1 MPGRQSRSGLCLDRG
16 WKTSEGGRVRGNLAL
31 IQLTSDKFVKRT
43 LKLCKESMQDYDLRA
58 FGKAIIILALPAAVL
73 AVTYLL
79 LDQATTLPRS
89 VRALVAYLPY
99 VLFASG
105 MALAWRFNR
114 SRSFFVLGVLLLA
127 YWTLSSYLGQISPR
141 GATWRAFYG
150 GICFLVPFNFAVF
163 ALLKER
169 GIFTRHGSL
178 RFGFIFLQAGL
189 LAWFAHAQAPGILHY
204 TTLKLDSAGILG
216 YAKLP
221 QPAQLMFM
229 VTAVFLAI
237 RFFFRRSTLESAFL
251 GALVGVALAFDA
263 ARPGLATAGYFAAA
277 GLILTIALVQDSYS
291 MAFHDELTGL
301 SARRALNE
309 QLLKLGSRYVI
320 AMADVDHF
328 KKFNDTYGHDV
339 GDQVL
344 RFVASRLRRVGAGGK
359 AYRYGGEEFTVL
371 FPGKSI
377 EDVYDALEAVRESV
391 GRSEFTLRAKR
402 RPRVKPEYQ
411 PERKKPSKH
420 TSVTISIGVA
430 QPDDEAW
437 SPQEVL
443 KAADKALYRAKEKGR
458 DQVSD

>member
-1 MPGRQSRSGLCLDRG
+1 M
-16 WKTSEGGRVRGNLAL
+16 GGRVRGYLAL
-31 IQLTSDKFVKRT
+31 MQLTSDKFAKRT
-43 LKLCKESMQDYDLRA
+43 LKLCKEPMQDYDLRA
-58 FGKAIIILALPAAVL
+58 FGKVIIILALPAAVL

-79 LDQATTLPRS
+79 LDQATTLHRS

-141 GATWRAFYG
+141 SATWRAFYS

-163 ALLKER
+163 AVLKER

-178 RFGFIFLQAGL
+178 RFGFICLQAGL
-189 LAWFAHAQAPGILHY
+189 LAWFAQAQAPWVLHY
-204 TTLKLDSAGILG
+204 TALRFDSTGILG
-216 YAKLP
+216 HAKLP
-221 QPAQLMFM
+221 QPAQLMVM
-229 VTAVFLAI
+229 ATAVFLSI

-251 GALVGVALAFDA
+251 GALVGAALALSA
-263 ARPGLATAGYFAAA
+263 AWPGLATAGYFAAA

-301 SARRALNE
+301 PGRRALNE

-320 AMADVDHF
+320 AMADIDHF

-371 FPGKSI
+371 FPGRSV
-377 EDVYDALEAVRESV
+377 EDAYDALEALRESV
-391 GRSEFTLRAKR
+391 GRSEFMLRAKY
-402 RPRVKPEYQ
+402 RPRVKPEHK
-411 PERKKPSKH
+411 PERKKPPRH
-420 TSVTISIGVA
+420 TSITISIGVA
-430 QPDDEAW
+430 QPDDEVW
-437 SPQEVL
+437 SPQDVL